1 MTIFQ
6 LNKRRGHK
14 FIMSGLMFG
23 FCMARITTCVMRIVW
38 ATRPTQ
44 IPVAIAAMIF
54 VTAGVVLLFVI
65 NLIFAQR
72 IVRAAHPNLGW
83 HVLFSKAFVAIYVLI
98 VAVLMMLI
106 AATVYSFYT
115 LSPTRHR
122 ICRDIQLFGG
132 AFYMVIA
139 FLPFP
144 LVIGGLVIPRKTRLE
159 KFGTGRW
166 RTKVAILLTATFLL
180 CLGAAFRS
188 GTNFKTPRPRNDP
201 AWYQSKACFYI
212 FDLGVEVI
220 VIYLY
225 LLVRVDLRFY
235 VPNGSHQAGDYS
247 GRNLADKEAVEG
259 ENQRP
264 KFEER
269 IMSEE
274 EVFDDEMPED
284 TEQAKK
290 DEERALQ

>member
-144 LVIGGLVIPRKTRLE
+144 VVISGLVIPRKTRLE
-159 KFGTGRW
+159 KFGIGRW

-247 GRNLADKEAVEG
+247 GRNLVDKEAVEG

-290 DEERALQ
+290 DEERAL